1 AGGLNPDVNVEL
13 VGQPVES
20 PWSRSLFNG
29 LAQVIVQSTKDVG
42 EIKLTA
48 KSDGL
53 TSATAKIQTVV
64 SPGRPSV
71 P

>member
-1 AGGLNPDVNVEL
+1 VDVEIIGKAGTP
-13 VGQPVES
+13 

-29 LAQVIVQSTKDVG
+29 LAQIIVQSTRNSG

-48 KSDGL
+48 TADGL
-53 TSATAKIQTVV
+53 TSTTTSLITQPST
-64 SPGRPSV
+64 PRPSV